1 MLLTSGFVPEAHEFS
16 GAGSPGRSR
25 SELSPVNP
33 EWPIATMPIGV
44 RSPESGLIELPS
56 VEGELLVPPQPP
68 TTIAHR
74 QATING
80 LTPRY
85 LREAKSACRT
95 TMQVAMLQTLKP
107 VSENV
112 QITGRFHATSYTSDP
127 DGRRSSAR
135 IHRTPI
141 PTGDKAPPAIL
152 GAQPHPQLTGRPPA
166 VEGAIAD
173 QVDMAV
179 LGLIH
184 HNRSGSADSLQ
195 LVMGSCLFGH
205 VWRAAVKAAGAP
217 AGTGFHD
224 LRHFYASLLI
234 RHGESVKGG
243 SGQARPRIGFRDARH
258 LQPSLAGQGR
268 PHPRSGRRRSFCGL
282 SAD

>member
-56 VEGELLVPPQPP
+56 VEAELLVPPPPP

-85 LREAKSACRT
+85 LREAKSARRT

-107 VSENV
+107 VAENV
-112 QITGRFHATSYTSDP
+112 QITGRFHATSYTTDP

-152 GAQPHPQLTGRPPA
+152 GAQPHPP
-166 VEGAIAD
+166 
-173 QVDMAV
+173 
-179 LGLIH
+179 
-184 HNRSGSADSLQ
+184 S
-195 LVMGSCLFGH
+195 
-205 VWRAAVKAAGAP
+205 P
-217 AGTGFHD
+217 AGPQP
-224 LRHFYASLLI
+224 LRA
-234 RHGESVKGG
+234 
-243 SGQARPRIGFRDARH
+243 
-258 LQPSLAGQGR
+258 PSPTRWTWLCSDSSTTTEA
-268 PHPRSGRRRSFCGL
+268 
-282 SAD
+282 

>member
-1 MLLTSGFVPEAHEFS
+1 MLFTSGFVPVAHEFS

-25 SELSPVNP
+25 SELSPVSP

-85 LREAKSACRT
+85 LRGAKSARRT
-95 TMQVAMLQTLKP
+95 TMQAAMLQTLKP

-135 IHRTPI
+135 IHRTPSR
-141 PTGDKAPPAIL
+141 PATRRH
-152 GAQPHPQLTGRPPA
+152 QPSSARNHT
-166 VEGAIAD
+166 
-173 QVDMAV
+173 
-179 LGLIH
+179 
-184 HNRSGSADSLQ
+184 RSS
-195 LVMGSCLFGH
+195 
-205 VWRAAVKAAGAP
+205 P
-217 AGTGFHD
+217 AGPQP
-224 LRHFYASLLI
+224 LRA
-234 RHGESVKGG
+234 
-243 SGQARPRIGFRDARH
+243 
-258 LQPSLAGQGR
+258 PSPTRWTWLCSDSSTTTEAEALT
-268 PHPRSGRRRSFCGL
+268 RSNW
-282 SAD
+282 

>member
-56 VEGELLVPPQPP
+56 VEGELLVSPQPP
-68 TTIAHR
+68 TTIAHM

-85 LREAKSACRT
+85 LRGAKSARR

-112 QITGRFHATSYTSDP
+112 QITGRCHATS
-127 DGRRSSAR
+127 
-135 IHRTPI
+135 
-141 PTGDKAPPAIL
+141 
-152 GAQPHPQLTGRPPA
+152 
-166 VEGAIAD
+166 
-173 QVDMAV
+173 
-179 LGLIH
+179 
-184 HNRSGSADSLQ
+184 
-195 LVMGSCLFGH
+195 
-205 VWRAAVKAAGAP
+205 
-217 AGTGFHD
+217 
-224 LRHFYASLLI
+224 
-234 RHGESVKGG
+234 
-243 SGQARPRIGFRDARH
+243 
-258 LQPSLAGQGR
+258 
-268 PHPRSGRRRSFCGL
+268 
-282 SAD
+282 